1 MSRALTACST
11 GIVSRCTRFA
21 CIACLA
27 EGGYLSSDRQSLY
40 ARNHCPQCTQARQA
54 PPTPPPTPPPPTSP
68 QPRAACDQSH
78 MQASVCLHTTS
89 LCAYL
94 LLPLPRDT
102 SLFPRSWSAPVLLQ
116 ERPALGYCI
125 IKGRCTMSGG
135 ARGPGGDAKGA
146 DNTPPADAAVAL
158 MFLTV
163 RLPWPVFP
171 ARRSLWRVLLHKSTG
186 SGPEPI
192 AGARAPAGGWR
203 HARAH
208 TLRCVPIVFTD
219 AVVRSR
225 PVLRSHHNKLATGRG
240 RGLCKL

>member
-1 MSRALTACST
+1 MLDRHRVALHS
-11 GIVSRCTRFA
+11 
-21 CIACLA
+21 IACLA
-27 EGGYLSSDRQSLY
+27 EGGYTPKHTASHSTPATTAHSVRKPRWRQ
-40 ARNHCPQCTQARQA
+40 RCTQAPVA
-54 PPTPPPTPPPPTSP
+54 PPTPPPTPPPPPHVTKATCKP
-68 QPRAACDQSH
+68 
-78 MQASVCLHTTS
+78 VY
-89 LCAYL
+89 AYI
-94 LLPLPRDT
+94 PLPCAPT
-102 SLFPRSWSAPVLLQ
+102 SQTSSELTFDSLLQ
-116 ERPALGYCI
+116 EPCIGYW

-135 ARGPGGDAKGA
+135 ARATGGDAKGA

-203 HARAH
+203 NARAH
-208 TLRCVPIVFTD
+208 TLRCVPIVFAET
-219 AVVRSR
+219 VVRSR
-225 PVLRSHHNKLATGRG
+225 PVLRLHHNKLATGRG